1 MYFANPWGLLGLL
14 ALPIIAV
21 IHLYH
26 RRFPPLPI
34 AGLHLWTQDTRK
46 DSPGRKREQ
55 LPITRSLLLEL
66 LAAILIALLL
76 ADPRDASTM
85 TKPHLVVVLDDSASM
100 SAQTGGSSSRERA
113 IDWLKEQ
120 ESSLGRGGVV
130 SVLLTGLRPT
140 LIAGPR
146 ASWQEMLIALEDWQP
161 QSTNHDFGPA
171 WDLAAQLAGEQ
182 EGRIAFLTDRLPG
195 ESEIVPERM
204 ETVSVGRKMNNVAIT
219 AARWL
224 FDADTGEGT
233 LFTRIANLG
242 SEEATVQLSATA
254 GSNQLIDEPISLP
267 ANTEKAMQWAVP
279 GGLSQIQFKA
289 EAQNDP
295 LAIDH
300 EILLIEPEVRLV
312 TVAVTLPSNHSA
324 FEPIKK
330 ILGVLPNVQLGDPP
344 NSDLI
349 ISQAAENPAGDRSLW
364 WLGIGPLNPNTV
376 AENGKTLIG
385 PYLIEKQNPLM
396 NGIVLGGVV
405 WGGIQNAPEELTPI
419 VSAGSTLLFG
429 QRLDTSS
436 NAYMLNIDLASTNL
450 TESPDWPIFWTNLI
464 EQCRI
469 SRPGFRRWNFH
480 LDESIPFTLP
490 LDSLEKSEQLTLK
503 HGETEKSLVRMEN
516 MEIPPRPEVGLYQVI
531 DGKELL
537 GEFAVNFFDR
547 EESDLTQLLPGERPS
562 SIRGP
567 ALGIHV
573 DNPFSWL
580 LVIGLLMTLGAIYYD
595 WAITRSKK
603 FAS

>member
-1 MYFANPWGLLGLL
+1 MYFANPLGLLGLL
-14 ALPIIAV
+14 ALPTIAV

-26 RRFPPLPI
+26 RRFPPLQI
-34 AGLHLWTQDTRK
+34 AGLHLWTQETRK

-66 LAAILIALLL
+66 LAALLIALLL
-76 ADPRDASTM
+76 ADPRDASTI

-100 SAQTGGSSSRERA
+100 SARASGISSRDRA
-113 IDWLKEQ
+113 VEWLKGQ

-130 SVLLTGLRPT
+130 SVLLSGIRPT

-146 ASWQEMLIALEDWQP
+146 ASWPEMLVAMEDWQP
-161 QSTNHDFGPA
+161 QSTQHDFGPA

-242 SEEATVQLSATA
+242 AEEETVQLSATA
-254 GSNQLIDEPISLP
+254 GSSKLIDEPITLP
-267 ANTEKAMQWAVP
+267 SNTEKAMQWAVP
-279 GGLSQIQFKA
+279 GGLSQIRFKA
-289 EAQNDP
+289 QAENDP
-295 LAIDH
+295 LPIDH

-344 NSDLI
+344 DSDLI
-349 ISQAAENPAGDRSLW
+349 ISQAAEDPVGDRSLW
-364 WLGIGPLNPNTV
+364 WLGIGPLNPSTV
-376 AENGKTLIG
+376 TENGKTVIG
-385 PYLIEKQNPLM
+385 PYLIEKHHPLM
-396 NGIVLGGVV
+396 NGVVLGGVV
-405 WGGIQNAPEELTPI
+405 WGGIQNAPEELSPI
-419 VSAGSTLLFG
+419 ISTGSTMLFG
-429 QRLDTSS
+429 QRIDTSS
-436 NAYMLNIDLASTNL
+436 NAYLLNIDLGSTNL

-490 LDSLEKSEQLTLK
+490 LDSLEKEEQLILK
-503 HGETEKSLVRMEN
+503 HGDSEKTLVRMEN
-516 MEIPPRPEVGLYQVI
+516 MEIPPRSEVGLYQVL
-531 DGKELL
+531 DGDNQI

-547 EESDLTQLLPGERPS
+547 EESDLTQLLPGERPP

-580 LVIGLLMTLGAIYYD
+580 LVIGLLMTLAAIFYD
-595 WAITRSKK
+595 WAITRSRN
-603 FAS
+603 FA